1 MKLNILEYF
10 NQESER
16 LTFRKLTKNDIESWK
31 DFFEGNDR
39 LHYLGIDLSKT
50 KDELAE
56 SWINKQLER
65 YETQGLGHLAVIE
78 KDSGEFI
85 GMGGILPRE
94 LEEKEVF
101 EIAYSL
107 KPKFWKKGYG
117 TEIAKQ
123 MKIFGSENRIA
134 KQFIS
139 IIDKN
144 NLESINVAKK
154 NKMEVVYDTE
164 YLGRNVFI
172 YGTSIEKKQQVTGV
186 WQDCEFCSK
195 YTFISRKKFYL

>member
-65 YETQGLGHLAVIE
+65 YEKQGLGHLAVIE

-139 IIDKN
+139 IINKN

-154 NKMEVVYDTE
+154 NKMEVLYETE
-164 YLGRNVFI
+164 YLGMNVFI
-172 YGTSIEKKQQVTGV
+172 YGT
-186 WQDCEFCSK
+186 
-195 YTFISRKKFYL
+195 

>member
-1 MKLNILEYF
+1 MKLKILEYF

-16 LTFRKLTKNDIESWK
+16 LTYRKLTKNDIESWK
-31 DFFEGNDR
+31 DFFEENDR
-39 LHYLGIDLSKT
+39 LQYLGIDLSKT

-56 SWINKQLER
+56 GWINKQLER

-94 LEEKEVF
+94 LDEKEVF

-107 KPKFWKKGYG
+107 KPKFWRKGYG

-123 MKIFGSENRIA
+123 MKIFGNENRIA

-154 NKMEVVYDTE
+154 NKMEILYEME
-164 YLGRNVFI
+164 YLGMNVFI
-172 YGTSIEKKQQVTGV
+172 YGT
-186 WQDCEFCSK
+186 
-195 YTFISRKKFYL
+195 

>member
-1 MKLNILEYF
+1 MKLDLLAYF
-10 NQESER
+10 HQETER
-16 LTFRKLTKNDIESWK
+16 LLFRKLTKNDVESWK
-31 DFFEGNDR
+31 DFFEENDR
-39 LHYLGIDLSKT
+39 LHFLGIDLSKT

-56 SWINKQLER
+56 GWINKQLER

-78 KDSGEFI
+78 KNSGEFI

-94 LEEKEVF
+94 IEEKEVF

-107 KPKFWKKGYG
+107 KPKYWKKGYG

-123 MKIFGSENRIA
+123 MKIFGIENKIA
-134 KQFIS
+134 NQFIS

-154 NKMEVVYDTE
+154 NKMEVLYETD
-164 YLGRNVFI
+164 YLGMNVYI
-172 YGTSIEKKQQVTGV
+172 YGT
-186 WQDCEFCSK
+186 
-195 YTFISRKKFYL
+195 